1 LYELS
6 SLGFGPYFE
15 EQLTGDDEVPA
26 RIAGEHRHGYTIWT
40 TGGEGFARLS
50 GRLTRDFDEDAH
62 PGVGDWVILRAAPVP
77 GNTAIIDRVLARRT
91 VFTRGA
97 AGGEA
102 RRQVI
107 AANVDIVF
115 IVCGLDADYNVHRI
129 QRYVARVRAS
139 GARPVVV
146 LNKADVCDDL
156 IGRVAEAQQAVPG
169 VQALATS
176 ARLGDGLDR
185 VRTQLGTGITAA
197 FAGSSGAGKST
208 LINALLGEERLRTGE
223 LRAGDGRGRHTTTE
237 RQMVEFHSGGLLID
251 TPGMRE
257 LALFDEEGIGAVFSE
272 IEELALRCRF
282 RDCTHQSEPGCAVRR
297 AVEEGALP
305 ADRLEHYLE
314 MTAEARA
321 FELRHDERLRRS
333 NERAVGR
340 QRAADLKLIY
350 RRKEGR

>member
-26 RIAGEHRHGYTIWT
+26 RISGEHRHGYTVWAAD
-40 TGGEGFARLS
+40 GEGFARLS
-50 GRLTRDFDEDAH
+50 GRLTRDLDEDAH
-62 PGVGDWVILRAAPVP
+62 PGVGDWVILRATPVP
-77 GNTAIIDRVLARRT
+77 GNTAIIDRVLTRRT

-102 RRQVI
+102 RGQVI

-115 IVCGLDADYNVHRI
+115 IVCGLDNDYNVHRI

-146 LNKADVCDDL
+146 LNKSDVCADKLD
-156 IGRVAEAQQAVPG
+156 RVAEVQRATPG
-169 VQALATS
+169 VDVLTTS
-176 ARLGDGLDR
+176 AVLGLGLEHLKE
-185 VRTQLGTGITAA
+185 QLGPGITAA
-197 FAGSSGAGKST
+197 LAGSSGAGKST
-208 LINALLGEERLRTGE
+208 LINSLLGDERLRTGE

-237 RQMVEFHSGGLLID
+237 RQIVDFPSGGLLID

-257 LALFDEEGIGAVFSE
+257 LALFDEEGIGEVFSE
-272 IEELALRCRF
+272 IKELGMRCRF
-282 RDCTHQSEPGCAVRR
+282 SDCTHQSEPGCAVRG
-297 AVEEGALP
+297 AVEDGSLP

-321 FELRHDERLRRS
+321 FELRHDERLRRRT
-333 NERAVGR
+333 ERAVGR
-340 QRAADLKLIY
+340 QRATDLKLIY
-350 RRKEGR
+350 RRKEGK